1 MAPVGNFKRITA
13 SLSQPLGPKW
23 RCRKGSDP
31 DSWKVLAP
39 AHGDVGLSVLR
50 LHLLMLTPLPV
61 GIVGIVAGEGESSGG
76 PVRKPA
82 TRLRGLRGR
91 AFFLMQSG
99 VRQPDPPRHLPLSL
113 IILSKPGV

>member
-1 MAPVGNFKRITA
+1 
-13 SLSQPLGPKW
+13 
-23 RCRKGSDP
+23 
-31 DSWKVLAP
+31 
-39 AHGDVGLSVLR
+39 
-50 LHLLMLTPLPV
+50 MLTPLPV
-61 GIVGIVAGEGESSGG
+61 GIVRIVAGEGESSGG

-99 VRQPDPPRHLPLSL
+99 VRQPDPPRHLPLIL

>member
-1 MAPVGNFKRITA
+1 M
-13 SLSQPLGPKW
+13 
-23 RCRKGSDP
+23 
-31 DSWKVLAP
+31 
-39 AHGDVGLSVLR
+39 LR
-50 LHLLMLTPLPV
+50 LHLLTLTPLPV

-76 PVRKPA
+76 PVRKPT

-99 VRQPDPPRHLPLSL
+99 VRQPDPPRHLPLIL

>member
-1 MAPVGNFKRITA
+1 
-13 SLSQPLGPKW
+13 
-23 RCRKGSDP
+23 
-31 DSWKVLAP
+31 
-39 AHGDVGLSVLR
+39 
-50 LHLLMLTPLPV
+50 MLTPLP
-61 GIVGIVAGEGESSGG
+61 VGIVAGEGESSGG

-99 VRQPDPPRHLPLSL
+99 VRQPDPPDPPRHLPLIL

>member
-1 MAPVGNFKRITA
+1 MEGPGPCPRGRRTLCAPPP
-13 SLSQPLGPKW
+13 S
-23 RCRKGSDP
+23 P
-31 DSWKVLAP
+31 D
-39 AHGDVGLSVLR
+39 
-50 LHLLMLTPLPV
+50 LTPLP
-61 GIVGIVAGEGESSGG
+61 VGIVAGEGESSGG

-99 VRQPDPPRHLPLSL
+99 VRQPDPPRHLPLIL